1 MADGAME
8 RLQVPPGAE
17 ATLSLQEALAGLIS
31 SDEDDDNSLEN
42 LEKHTIHIG
51 SSTVQDNSQTLAA
64 LGLKRGSLIRLVAKD
79 KPKIK
84 PGASSF
90 SSAMSAKSHS
100 NRWDPFPDIAKDF
113 EAAKRKT
120 KTRRLSQSGMS
131 YKDLAHLQ
139 SSLHIVD
146 PQPEGPVKRVYM
158 CSNSA
163 QRFQANCYQKSKNA
177 FECRTGLLLGTVQR
191 ERADLKQKARTSLS
205 SQTESSQY
213 CQVIKVHALYEP
225 PTQKPTKENY
235 DAKALLVNS
244 GENDGGFNSD
254 PELQRVLRVAD
265 LLGLRP
271 VGWIFAYNDKRLK
284 QDEDSLPVYGADA
297 YTGSLLQIANMQ
309 TLDRIEG
316 SRFATLSMDA
326 TTGATESFQLS
337 DVCVQMVAENLW
349 DISSPASGG
358 KKGADAKRF
367 VSTRHAVLV
376 DGKETKELDSVLC
389 LVNTAM
395 LSHVGSYAGPTANSV
410 KKSGGVTNKAKKGIL
425 AALDANDDGAL
436 LETLCDLNLLLTL
449 DKTLPKADME
459 QICAL
464 VKKWAGGQKR
474 GTQLDS
480 KLKLLLR
487 SILA

>member
-1 MADGAME
+1 ME

-17 ATLSLQEALAGLIS
+17 ATMSLQEALTGLMS
-31 SDEDDDNSLEN
+31 SGKDDENDDSSLQD

-51 SSTVQDNSQTLAA
+51 SSTIQDKSQTLAA
-64 LGLKRGSLIRLVAKD
+64 LGLKRGSLIRLAAKD
-79 KPKIK
+79 KPKKK
-84 PGASSF
+84 PQAGSF
-90 SSAMSAKSHS
+90 SSSTPAKSQP

-113 EAAKRKT
+113 DAAVRKT

-158 CSNSA
+158 CSDSA

-191 ERADLKQKARTSLS
+191 ERADLKQKTRTSLS
-205 SQTESSQY
+205 SQTESSRY

-225 PTQKPTKENY
+225 PTQKHTKETY
-235 DAKALLVNS
+235 DAKALLVN
-244 GENDGGFNSD
+244 NADDGGFNSD

-271 VGWIFAYNDKRLK
+271 VGWIFAYNDKRIK
-284 QDEDSLPVYGADA
+284 QDEDSLPVYGPDA

-309 TLDRIEG
+309 TLGRIEG
-316 SRFATLSMDA
+316 SRFATLTMDA

-349 DISSPASGG
+349 DVSSPPSGG
-358 KKGADAKRF
+358 KKGVEAKRF

-410 KKSGGVTNKAKKGIL
+410 KKSGGVTNKAKKAIL
-425 AALDANDDGAL
+425 AALDANDDGGL
-436 LETLCDLNLLLTL
+436 LATLCDLNLLLTL
-449 DKTLPKADME
+449 DETLPKADME
-459 QICAL
+459 KLCGL
-464 VKKWAGGQKR
+464 VRKWARGQKR
-474 GTQLDS
+474 GTELDS